1 MSEADRPLPEAER
14 RRILEVLEEVHDP
27 EIPTLSVVDLGIV
40 RGIGTTPDGAT
51 VVRIT
56 PTYTG
61 CPATR
66 LIELEVRAALDRAG
80 FGDVRV
86 ETVLS
91 PPWTTD
97 WITERGREKLRQAGI
112 APPERGGD
120 RGRMFAP
127 EPEITCPRCSSRE
140 TERVS
145 EFGSTACKAL
155 YRCRS
160 CREPFEYFKCL

>member
-1 MSEADRPLPEAER
+1 MSAPTDSLGEAGR
-14 RRILEVLEEVHDP
+14 RRILEALEQVHDP
-27 EIPTLSVVDLGIV
+27 EIPALSIVDLGIL
-40 RGIGTTPDGAT
+40 RGIETAPDGTT

-80 FGDVRV
+80 FPDVRV

-97 WITERGREKLRQAGI
+97 WITERGRQRLREAGI

-120 RGRMFAP
+120 RASLFGP
-127 EPEITCPRCSSRE
+127 EPEVACPRCGSAD